1 MVHQYKVNEIGQC
14 LSQSFDLFIGCSS
27 FEMRCLSFIQNFD
40 KEKFTTALVF
50 YNRDCLDYV
59 KTNKEK
65 MESILGEKGT
75 FVELLHSDPIY
86 TADQIKN
93 SLLTISKKQE
103 IASILLDITTF
114 THESLLI
121 IVRLLRLVF
130 PTAIIQCTYINARE
144 YSSKD
149 EMKNKWLSKG
159 IAEIRSVLGYAG
171 NILPA
176 QKTHLIL
183 IVGYEYERAIGIIN
197 ALEPNCISLGF
208 GRSDNATTQKD
219 QDANEHYAWLV
230 EQMATNYVDL
240 DCFEVKCNDPFATS
254 EALLKKLEDIENR
267 NVLIVP
273 LNNKISTIG
282 VAIASV
288 SNDNVQVC
296 YAPALIYNYDNYSE
310 PGDTCYLFELPLL
323 INKGKE
329 ENEDENY

>member
-1 MVHQYKVNEIGQC
+1 MVVHQYKVTEISHSLNQT
-14 LSQSFDLFIGCSS
+14 FDLFIGCSS

-40 KEKFTTALVF
+40 INKFTTALVF
-50 YNRDCLDYV
+50 YNKDCLDHI
-59 KTNKEK
+59 KTNKEE

-93 SLLTISKKQE
+93 SLLAISEKQE
-103 IASILLDITTF
+103 IVSILLDITTF

-121 IVRLLRLVF
+121 IVRLLRLIF
-130 PTAIIQCTYINARE
+130 PNANIQCTYINARE

-149 EMKNKWLSKG
+149 KMKNKWLSKG
-159 IAEIRSVLGYAG
+159 ISEIRSVLGYAG

-183 IVGYEYERAIGIIN
+183 IVGYEYERATGIIN

-219 QDANEHYAWLV
+219 KDANENYAWLV

-254 EALLKKLEDIENR
+254 KAILRKLEDIKDR

-282 VAIASV
+282 VAIASIR
-288 SNDNVQVC
+288 NDNVQAC
-296 YAPALIYNYDNYSE
+296 YAPALMYNYDNYSE
-310 PGDTCYLFELPLL
+310 PGDICYLFELPLL
-323 INKGKE
+323 KNKKE
-329 ENEDENY
+329 DDN

>member
-1 MVHQYKVNEIGQC
+1 MVYQYTINEINQNLC
-14 LSQSFDLFIGCSS
+14 TTFDLFIGCSS

-40 KEKFTTALVF
+40 INKFTSALVF
-50 YNRDCLDYV
+50 YNKDCLEHI
-59 KTNKEK
+59 KTNKES
-65 MESILGEKGT
+65 MRSILGEKGS
-75 FVELLHSDPIY
+75 FVDLLHSNPIY

-93 SLLTISKKQE
+93 SLVDISKKQKV
-103 IASILLDITTF
+103 ASILLDITTF

-121 IVRLLRLVF
+121 VVRLLRLIF
-130 PTAIIQCTYINARE
+130 PNALVQCIYINAKE
-144 YSSKD
+144 YSSND

-159 IAEIRSVLGYAG
+159 IVEIRSVLGYAG
-171 NILPA
+171 DILPA

-183 IVGYEYERAIGIIN
+183 IVGYEYERATGIIN

-254 EALLKKLEDIENR
+254 EAILKKLEVIKDK

-282 VAIASV
+282 VAIASI
-288 SNDNVQVC
+288 SDDNVQVC

-310 PGDTCYLFELPLL
+310 SGDTCYLFELPSL
-323 INKGKE
+323 NK
-329 ENEDENY
+329 